1 MLRIVDGVLLTAC
14 KHEILQPAW
23 FSARFHPICD
33 PPKRN
38 GILEDHA
45 EFSRCGN
52 FVRLG
57 CRSATQGD
65 RKMTPE
71 IGQFALILALAVAM
85 VQSILPIVGASTGR
99 VLWMESAKTTAAL
112 QVTLVAIAFGA
123 LMRSFVVSDFTV
135 RNVVE
140 NSHSL
145 KPMLF
150 KVAGTWGSHEGSL
163 LLWTLILV
171 IFGAGVALLGRNIPT
186 GLKARTLSVQAW
198 ISVGFLSF
206 MLFTS
211 NPFDRVFPPPLD
223 GTDLNPLLQD
233 IGLAMHPPLLYFGYV
248 GFSIVFSFAVAAL
261 IEGRV
266 DPAWARWVR
275 PWTLTAWISLTAGIA
290 LGSWWAYYEL
300 GWGGWW
306 FWAPVENA
314 SFMPWLLGTALL
326 HSAIVTEKRDT
337 FKSWTILLAILTF
350 SLSLLGTFIVRS
362 GILTSVHAF
371 AVDPA
376 RGVYILGLLGVTI
389 VGSLALYA
397 WRAPQLGSGGV
408 FRPISREAGLLLN
421 NLLLATATAT
431 VLFGTLYPLFVEAVT
446 EEKISVGPPYFN
458 ATFIPFML
466 PLVIIMGVGP
476 FLSWKRA
483 DLPGIW
489 QRLRWVF
496 GVAIGVAGI
505 VWYFQTDGPLLAVVS
520 IGIAAWVFVAT
531 LREWAMRIKLF
542 DIPLSQSLRRARN
555 LPRAAHGMT
564 LAHLGVAMLVLGFVG
579 STAWKEERVLFA
591 EPGTTVE
598 IAGFEVIFDGV
609 EQLRGPN
616 YIAQQ
621 GQLRVLKDGS
631 EIAKLHPERRSY
643 PVAGTST
650 TESAIRSTLVGDLYV
665 TISEPAADTASG
677 EWNLRILYEPLVNWI
692 WIGATML
699 VLGGSLSLSDRR
711 LRVGAPSPKSQSSA
725 LQPAE

>member
-1 MLRIVDGVLLTAC
+1 
-14 KHEILQPAW
+14 
-23 FSARFHPICD
+23 
-33 PPKRN
+33 
-38 GILEDHA
+38 
-45 EFSRCGN
+45 
-52 FVRLG
+52 
-57 CRSATQGD
+57 
-65 RKMTPE
+65 MTPE

-306 FWAPVENA
+306 FWDPVENA

-350 SLSLLGTFIVRS
+350 SLSLLWTFIVRS

-389 VGSLALYA
+389 VGSLTLYA

>member
-1 MLRIVDGVLLTAC
+1 
-14 KHEILQPAW
+14 
-23 FSARFHPICD
+23 
-33 PPKRN
+33 
-38 GILEDHA
+38 
-45 EFSRCGN
+45 
-52 FVRLG
+52 
-57 CRSATQGD
+57 
-65 RKMTPE
+65 MTPE

-306 FWAPVENA
+306 FWDPVENA

-389 VGSLALYA
+389 VGSLTLYA

-421 NLLLATATAT
+421 NLLLATAAAT

-542 DIPLSQSLRRARN
+542 DLPLSQSLRRARN

-616 YIAQQ
+616 YIAQR

>member
-1 MLRIVDGVLLTAC
+1 
-14 KHEILQPAW
+14 
-23 FSARFHPICD
+23 
-33 PPKRN
+33 
-38 GILEDHA
+38 
-45 EFSRCGN
+45 
-52 FVRLG
+52 
-57 CRSATQGD
+57 
-65 RKMTPE
+65 MTPE
-71 IGQFALILALAVAM
+71 IGQFALILALAVAI

-112 QVTLVAIAFGA
+112 QLVLVAMAFGA

-145 KPMLF
+145 KPMIF
-150 KVAGTWGSHEGSL
+150 KFAGTWGSHEGSL

-171 IFGAGVALLGRNIPT
+171 LFGAGVALLGRNIPV

-211 NPFDRVFPPPLD
+211 NPFERVFPPPLD

-306 FWAPVENA
+306 FWDPVENA

-389 VGSLALYA
+389 VGSLTLYA

-496 GVAIGVAGI
+496 GIAIGIAGI
-505 VWYFQTDGPLLAVVS
+505 VWYLQTDGPLLAVVS
-520 IGIAAWVFVAT
+520 IGIAAWVFFAT
-531 LREWAMRIKLF
+531 LREWTLRIKLF
-542 DIPLSQSLRRARN
+542 NLPLSQSLRRARN

-591 EPGTTVE
+591 APGTTVE
-598 IAGFEVIFDGV
+598 IAGFEVVFDGV
-609 EQLRGPN
+609 ERLRGPN

-621 GQLRVLKDGS
+621 GQLRVLKDGR
-631 EIAKLHPERRSY
+631 EIALLRPERRSY

-650 TESAIRSTLVGDLYV
+650 TESAIRSTLAGDLYV

-677 EWNLRILYEPLVNWI
+677 QWNLRVLYEPLVNWI
-692 WIGATML
+692 WIGAMML

-711 LRVGAPSPKSQSSA
+711 LRVGAPSPKSRSSA
-725 LQPAE
+725 LRPAE

>member
-1 MLRIVDGVLLTAC
+1 
-14 KHEILQPAW
+14 
-23 FSARFHPICD
+23 
-33 PPKRN
+33 
-38 GILEDHA
+38 
-45 EFSRCGN
+45 
-52 FVRLG
+52 
-57 CRSATQGD
+57 
-65 RKMTPE
+65 MTPE

-99 VLWMESAKTTAAL
+99 MLWMESAKTTAAL

-306 FWAPVENA
+306 FWDPVENA

-389 VGSLALYA
+389 VGSLTLYA

-421 NLLLATATAT
+421 NLLLATAAAT

-542 DIPLSQSLRRARN
+542 DLPLSQSLRRARN

-591 EPGTTVE
+591 RPGTTVE